1 MKTAIDFATILARV
15 EFNDWKFIVGESR
28 GRLYLQLRFK
38 AACSKTGELMDWT
51 SRKWELSPYMTQS
64 EVVATAFKA
73 VMTAIE
79 HEARENF
86 KWKSRA
92 IFGPHIDVEALHF
105 VANTEDVR
113 AQN

>member
-1 MKTAIDFATILARV
+1 MKTLADLADIVTRIRYLDWTFAIIEQDYRPH
-15 EFNDWKFIVGESR
+15 
-28 GRLYLQLRFK
+28 LQLQFK
-38 AACSKTGELMDWT
+38 AACSKDGIVKDWT
-51 SRKWELSPYMTQS
+51 SRKWPLSFHMTKS

-86 KWKSRA
+86 RYKGRS

-113 AQN
+113 T